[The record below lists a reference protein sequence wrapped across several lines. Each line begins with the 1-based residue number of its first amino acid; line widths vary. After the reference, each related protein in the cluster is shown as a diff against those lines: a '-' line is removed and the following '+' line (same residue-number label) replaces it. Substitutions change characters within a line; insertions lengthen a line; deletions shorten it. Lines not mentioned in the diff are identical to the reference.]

1 MARLPT
7 DQFDEL
13 PDDLYRVGA
22 HRAAPRKGRGW
33 IVVVWA
39 ALACVLLTAA
49 GLFGLSQLGGSVS
62 LPGLSA
68 QEAPDEAPAAEGEA
82 QADPVTDP
90 STIDASTISI
100 TVLNGTATSGLAN
113 DVGDQLEEAG
123 WPIGSRTNTAESN
136 VEKTTVYYGAA
147 ENEGIARGLAQA
159 LGATEVSLSDAFPGA
174 PITIVLGSDYTPPT
188 S

>member
-1 MARLPT
+1 MARFPT

-33 IVVVWA
+33 IVVGWA
-39 ALACVLLTAA
+39 ALACVVVTAA

-68 QEAPDEAPAAEGEA
+68 QQAPTEEPAPETAPMAE
-82 QADPVTDP
+82 PVTDP
-90 STIDASTISI
+90 STIDAETMSI
-100 TVLNGTATSGLAN
+100 TVLNGTSTSGLAN

-123 WPIGSRTNTAESN
+123 WPIGSRTNTAEAD
-136 VEKTTVYYGAA
+136 VETTTVYYGAA
-147 ENEGIARGLAQA
+147 ENEGIARGLALA
-159 LGATEVSLSDAFPGA
+159 LGTAEVSLSDAFPGA
-174 PITIVLGSDYTPPT
+174 PVTVVLGSDYTPPA

>member
-1 MARLPT
+1 MARFPT

-33 IVVVWA
+33 IVVAWA
-39 ALACVLLTAA
+39 ALACVVLTAA

-68 QEAPDEAPAAEGEA
+68 QQAPTEAPAPETAPTAE
-82 QADPVTDP
+82 PVTDP
-90 STIDASTISI
+90 STIDSAISI
-100 TVLNGTATSGLAN
+100 TVLNGTGTSGLAN
-113 DVGDQLEEAG
+113 DVGDRLQEAG
-123 WPIGSRTNTAESN
+123 WPIGSRTNTAQSD
-136 VEKTTVYYGAA
+136 VETTTVYYSAA

-159 LGATEVSLSDAFPGA
+159 LGTSAVSLSDAFPGA
-174 PITIVLGSDYTPPT
+174 PITIVLGSDYTPPA